1 MALTTPTPLLEPT
14 RRRWTRDEYY
24 RMGELGW
31 FTGQRV
37 ELLDGEIMVLRPQGP
52 SHATST
58 DRVRRVLEHALGEG
72 VWVRMQFPVDFGS
85 YSEPE
90 PDVSVVTGSLE
101 DYTSAHPTTALLVVE
116 VSDSTLSYD
125 RNRKASLYARAGI
138 ADYWIVNVVEGQ
150 LEVRRQPMPN
160 PGKRYG
166 FDYANV
172 TILHEADIVVPLC
185 RPQVR
190 ITVGDLL
197 P

>member
-1 MALTTPTPLLEPT
+1 
-14 RRRWTRDEYY
+14 
-24 RMGELGW
+24 
-31 FTGQRV
+31 
-37 ELLDGEIMVLRPQGP
+37 
-52 SHATST
+52 
-58 DRVRRVLEHALGEG
+58 
-72 VWVRMQFPVDFGS
+72 MQLPVDFGS

-138 ADYWIVNVVEGQ
+138 ADYWIVNVVDSQ
-150 LEVRRQPMPN
+150 LEVRRQPVPN

-166 FDYANV
+166 FDYENV

-190 ITVGDLL
+190 IAVGDLL